1 MNEMREL
8 TDTELDAVCGGFFDF
23 GNIVTQTNIATQVG
37 VAVGGISGI
46 TGGNAG
52 NAKNPL
58 YTSLCSSNQ
67 NKEERVGIEKPALP
81 ALPGPTPSATGVGC
95 RWPCRW
101 PCRWHG
107 RCGWRQGW
115 P

>member
-8 TDTELDAVCGGFFDF
+8 TDTELDAVCGVFFDF

-52 NAKNPL
+52 NATVAQLLAQANV
-58 YTSLCSSNQ
+58 SS
-67 NKEERVGIEKPALP
+67 I
-81 ALPGPTPSATGVGC
+81 
-95 RWPCRW
+95 
-101 PCRWHG
+101 
-107 RCGWRQGW
+107 
-115 P
+115 

>member
-1 MNEMREL
+1 MSEMREL

-52 NAKNPL
+52 NATVAQLLAQANF
-58 YTSLCSSNQ
+58 SW
-67 NKEERVGIEKPALP
+67 I
-81 ALPGPTPSATGVGC
+81 
-95 RWPCRW
+95 
-101 PCRWHG
+101 
-107 RCGWRQGW
+107 
-115 P
+115 

>member
-23 GNIVTQTNIATQVG
+23 GNIVSQTNIATQVG

-52 NAKNPL
+52 NATVAQLLAQANV
-58 YTSLCSSNQ
+58 SS
-67 NKEERVGIEKPALP
+67 I
-81 ALPGPTPSATGVGC
+81 
-95 RWPCRW
+95 
-101 PCRWHG
+101 
-107 RCGWRQGW
+107 
-115 P
+115 

>member
-37 VAVGGISGI
+37 VAVGGVSGI

-52 NAKNPL
+52 NATVAQLLAQANV
-58 YTSLCSSNQ
+58 SS
-67 NKEERVGIEKPALP
+67 I
-81 ALPGPTPSATGVGC
+81 
-95 RWPCRW
+95 
-101 PCRWHG
+101 
-107 RCGWRQGW
+107 
-115 P
+115 